1 MYTSDHNATFSRKKK
16 KGKKLSYHHDN
27 YFYVVIFPPGSINNF
42 NSGFFE
48 FLIV

>member
-1 MYTSDHNATFSRKKK
+1 MYTSDHNATFSRKK

-27 YFYVVIFPPGSINNF
+27 YFYVVIFPPGSIKNF